1 MLDYFDKKVN
11 EIARFV
17 NPDELEKT
25 ARDIKRAICATA
37 DHAVHYHFTHNNEV
51 ITALLNGHLAKYNI
65 FVVQSDLIIDLTH
78 DKIREF
84 LRDEAEEQEYNR
96 LYSEP
101 TPEQIDGERQQDL
114 IDMYRYER

>member
-1 MLDYFDKKVN
+1 MTDFDEKVKM
-11 EIARFV
+11 IASFI
-17 NPDELEKT
+17 NPVEPEKT
-25 ARDIKRAICATA
+25 ARAIERAICATA

-51 ITALLNGHLAKYNI
+51 ITALLNGHLAKYSI
-65 FVVQSDLIIDLTH
+65 FVVQSDLIVDLTH

-84 LRDEAEEQEYNR
+84 LRDEAEKAEYNR